1 MIRTVREMLVKRKQ
15 AICAHRKRERTT
27 NEAFA
32 LRRGKKSLITWG
44 WLYQAESM
52 VTNA

>member
-15 AICAHRKRERTT
+15 AICAHRKREGTT

-32 LRRGKKSLITWG
+32 LRTEKK
-44 WLYQAESM
+44 A
-52 VTNA
+52 

>member
-1 MIRTVREMLVKRKQ
+1 MIRTVREMLVKRKE

-32 LRRGKKSLITWG
+32 LRREKSLITWG